1 MPRFMLPL
9 VAVALVASC
18 SGEPT
23 KENPIPNVA
32 AKPALAAAKA
42 PTATATAKKP
52 QAAVRARS
60 TRASTVCTRYRARLA
75 AAQTSVGANPTSAL
89 AKAKVTSL
97 HNLVTDACE

>member
-23 KENPIPNVA
+23 KESPIPNVA

-42 PTATATAKKP
+42 PTATAKKP
-52 QAAVRARS
+52 EAAVRARS
-60 TRASTVCTRYRARLA
+60 TRASTVCARYRARLA
-75 AAQTSVGANPTSAL
+75 AAQTSVGANPASAL